1 MTDINMII
9 TEYES
14 LAALMKQM
22 LEAARLQDWEK
33 VSDLELFYQDKMA
46 QIKLAESN
54 ATLSKNDQGRKL
66 DIIKLI
72 LEDDNEIKG
81 LIYPKMDELS
91 KFISG
96 SYTKNKLNR
105 AYGM

>member
-22 LEAARLQDWEK
+22 LESARLQDWEK
-33 VSDLELFYQDKMA
+33 VSDLELFYQDKMT
-46 QIKLAESN
+46 QIKMAESTT
-54 ATLSKNDQGRKL
+54 TLSKNDQGRKL
-66 DIIKLI
+66 GIIKLI
-72 LEDDNEIKG
+72 LQDDNEIKS

-96 SYTKNKLNR
+96 GYTKTKLNR